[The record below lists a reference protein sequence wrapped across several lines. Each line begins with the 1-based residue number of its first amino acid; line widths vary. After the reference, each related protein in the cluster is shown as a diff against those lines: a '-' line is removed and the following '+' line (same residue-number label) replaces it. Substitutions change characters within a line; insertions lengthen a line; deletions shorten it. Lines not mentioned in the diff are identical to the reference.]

1 MLICV
6 STPSKTKMSHKQPT
20 MSLLV
25 CSDWSPTACINK
37 LELLVTGKIGKDKK
51 LIKPPDVSPQA
62 QLKEY
67 NQICSHLH
75 PVFHHYFLETYT
87 DSFEWFKCRQ
97 NYSRSVAS
105 NSIVGYILGLGDRHL
120 NNILIDKTT
129 GELVHIDFGIT
140 FEMGKS
146 LPSPEK
152 VRCSLTVG
160 SLKSTSFIFC
170 HY

>member
-1 MLICV
+1 
-6 STPSKTKMSHKQPT
+6 